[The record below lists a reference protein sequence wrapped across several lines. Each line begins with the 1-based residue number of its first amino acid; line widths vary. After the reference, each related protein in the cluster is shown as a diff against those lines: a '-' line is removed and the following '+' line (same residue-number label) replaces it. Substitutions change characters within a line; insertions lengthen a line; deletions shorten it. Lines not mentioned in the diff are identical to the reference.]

1 MARSAGSSF
10 IASSRAGCGKGGDP
24 RTRNF
29 DVFPKNRDAV
39 DIRVGQAF
47 PGFKANLWRERAEE
61 QRHQVAVCRDDQ
73 DVLWSSEERINRRT
87 PTRHGRAARF
97 PTGPRQIEI
106 HKTLADRLAP
116 LRQRRCG
123 EHALCESGLDLD
135 GEAQPLGEWGDGLL
149 CARMGTRY
157 EQIHPHRLQI
167 VCEAD
172 GLCLSD
178 GSERCRGFLPSGLA
192 MTH

>member
-1 MARSAGSSF
+1 M
-10 IASSRAGCGKGGDP
+10 
-24 RTRNF
+24 
-29 DVFPKNRDAV
+29 
-39 DIRVGQAF
+39 
-47 PGFKANLWRERAEE
+47 
-61 QRHQVAVCRDDQ
+61 RHDDR
-73 DVLWSSEERINRRT
+73 DVLRSSEERIDRRT
-87 PTRHGRAARF
+87 PTRHRRAARF

-123 EHALCESGLDLD
+123 EHALCESGLNLD